1 MGQRLTIDILD
12 NGEQIGIIYYHW
24 SAYFASAIAELKL
37 VKDDIVKAKHENKDI
52 LLAIAEGL
60 ELRGGG
66 LDISPKTRAVAKEK
80 WPYRTFRT
88 DISRNCGLLCLD
100 KDDINNTKDMSEGIA
115 SIDISSEEATSDV
128 DLEDAVYIDKTQLP
142 YDPFDVMSFNE
153 LEEVFKKVEEL
164 YKKALNRLRDIEV
177 KT

>member
-12 NGEQIGIIYYHW
+12 NGERIGIIYYHW

-37 VKDDIVKAKHENKDI
+37 VKDDIVKAKNEKKDI
-52 LLAIAEGL
+52 LLAIIEGL

-66 LDISPKTRAVAKEK
+66 LDISPKTRAIAEKE
-80 WPYRTFRT
+80 WPYRKFRY

-100 KDDINNTKDMSEGIA
+100 EDDINETEAMSEGMA

-128 DLEDAVYIDKTQLP
+128 DLEDAIRIDKKLLP
-142 YDPFDVMSFNE
+142 YDPFDIMSFDQ
-153 LEEVFKKVEEL
+153 LEKVFKKVDEL
-164 YKKALNRLRDIEV
+164 YKKVFNKFSSLEV